1 MTNAPT
7 IDANTLAPH
16 TFGAGEPLL
25 CLGFSEPASSALLQQ
40 LSASRRIFATPAHSA
55 AAALQTPATA
65 KFTVLAR
72 SSEIG
77 AALTLA
83 AAHPNEIEA
92 LVLLAPS
99 KAFVAQSGDRLA
111 EAKVQILLLAGTNDG
126 ETGEAATAFKRKL
139 PACHLVYVYDAGREM
154 DTERP
159 EAVAKVTQDFLTRR
173 DKFLVSN
180 ADGRVTK

>member
-1 MTNAPT
+1 MTNAQT
-7 IDANTLAPH
+7 IDADMLAPH
-16 TFGAGEPLL
+16 IFGTGEPLL
-25 CLGFSEPASSALLQQ
+25 CLGFAEPTGSALLQQ
-40 LSASRRIFATPAHSA
+40 LSASRQIFATPAHRA
-55 AAALQTPATA
+55 VAALQTPATA

-83 AAHPNEIEA
+83 AAHTDEIEA

-99 KAFVAQSGDRLA
+99 KAAVEENADRLA
-111 EAKVQILLLAGTNDG
+111 EVKVQILFLAGTLDMEG
-126 ETGEAATAFKRKL
+126 GEAATAFKRKL
-139 PACHLVYVYDAGREM
+139 AASHLVYVYDAGRDM

-159 EAVAKVTQDFLTRR
+159 DAVAKVTQDFLTRR

-180 ADGRVTK
+180 ADGRITR